1 MRNSKHR
8 SETPGPDRS
17 GTNRA
22 LLMLFPVVF
31 MDMIGFGF
39 IIPLL
44 PDYADKFGGTPTIVG
59 LLMAVYAAG
68 QFIAAPILGRLSD
81 RFGRRPV
88 FLLSIAGS
96 LASMLVLAF
105 ARSLAVLFISRI
117 VGGLAGGNFTVAQSY
132 ATDVTDE
139 KNRARGLGLIGAAF
153 GMGFIVGP
161 LFGGVLVNF
170 GFIVPPLAA
179 AGLSAV
185 NLLLVSVILPESLP
199 PEKRGGR
206 KGRSFPLAG
215 LRETLRREPVGDV
228 LIVTFFYGL
237 AFTMFEMIFSLFA
250 QQRLGLSPQLRSYVL
265 AYVGVLLALVQ
276 GGGIGLLTRRFDER
290 KLTVFSAAVMAVS
303 VGLWAFSP
311 SLLYLLIVLAPL
323 SVAAGIISTLLR
335 SILTKAVPPDEV
347 GGTLG
352 LSSSLDSLNRVISPA
367 IGGVMIGQ
375 IGTWAPG
382 LLGAVL
388 LAGVTV
394 LIWVKLVRS
403 RQALPSGVAVRRCRR
418 K

>member
-1 MRNSKHR
+1 MKDRNNR
-8 SETPGPDRS
+8 RGTPGTDRP
-17 GTNRA
+17 GANRA
-22 LLMLFPVVF
+22 LFMLFPVVF

-44 PDYADKFGGTPTIVG
+44 PDYADRFGGTPTIVG

-68 QFIAAPILGRLSD
+68 QFVAAPILGRLSD

-105 ARSLAVLFISRI
+105 ARSLTVLFISRI

-132 ATDVTDE
+132 AADVTDE
-139 KNRARGLGLIGAAF
+139 SNRARGLGLIGAAF

-161 LFGGVLVNF
+161 LFGGILVNF
-170 GFIVPPLAA
+170 GFTVPPLAA

-185 NLLLVSVILPESLP
+185 NLVLVSVMLPESHP
-199 PEKRGGR
+199 PEKRSAAR
-206 KGRSFPLAG
+206 GRSFPLAG

-250 QQRLGLSPQLRSYVL
+250 QQKLGLSPQLRSYVL

-276 GGGIGLLTRRFDER
+276 GGGIGLLTKRFDER
-290 KLTVFSAAVMAVS
+290 KLTVVSAAVMAVS

-311 SLLYLLIVLAPL
+311 SLVYLLIVLAPL
-323 SVAAGIISTLLR
+323 SIAAGIIATLLR
-335 SILTKAVPPDEV
+335 SILTKSVPRDQV

-375 IGTWAPG
+375 IGPWAPG
-382 LLGAVL
+382 LLGALL

-394 LIWVKLVRS
+394 LIWVKLVRP
-403 RQALPSGVAVRRCRR
+403 RRAVPAGNSA
-418 K
+418 